1 MKIIAAPDSFK
12 NALRA
17 GDVAAAV
24 IAGWKSIRPEDTLIS
39 MPMSDGGEGLCDAL
53 TAAGNGRFL
62 EIPTMDPLMRPRS
75 GRAGIAG
82 EFAVL
87 ESAEANGIELLGRHE
102 LDPLKTTTYGV
113 GVMLKELLTRHGC
126 RKIIIGI
133 GGSATVDGGA
143 GMLQALGC
151 RFYDSAGRELPQG
164 IGGGDLGRIARMDRS
179 TLPGELQLAEIIV
192 ACDVN
197 NILCGEKGSAA
208 VFGPQKGATP
218 AMVEILDAN
227 LKHFAVLW
235 DDDGMCAGDGAA
247 GGLGFALRQL
257 GGKMESGAE
266 LVMRETGFYDQLSG
280 ADLVITGEGCSDNQT
295 ACGKLCSSIA
305 LAAAAAGVPTVL
317 LSGAL
322 KGDCS
327 ELEKLFSGCFSI
339 SRGVCTLDEALKN
352 TGENLKRAAASFA
365 AFVSIGS
372 GK

>member
-1 MKIIAAPDSFK
+1 MKIIVAPDSFK

-17 GDVAAAV
+17 GEVAAAV
-24 IAGWKSIRPEDTLIS
+24 IAGWKSVRPEDTLIAI
-39 MPMSDGGEGLCDAL
+39 PMSDGGEGLCDAL
-53 TAAGNGRFL
+53 TSSADGRFL
-62 EIPTMDPLMRPRS
+62 EIPTVDSLMRPRL

-82 EFAVL
+82 DFAVL
-87 ESAEANGIELLGRHE
+87 ESAEANGIELLSRNE
-102 LDPLKTTTYGV
+102 LDPLKATTYGV
-113 GVMLKELLTRHGC
+113 GLMLKELLRQC

-143 GMLQALGC
+143 GMLQALGG

-164 IGGGDLGRIARMDRS
+164 IGGGDLAKIARMDRS
-179 TLPGELQLAEIIV
+179 GLPEELNSAEIIV

-197 NILCGEKGSAA
+197 NCLCGKTGSAA

-218 AMVEILDAN
+218 EMVEILDAN
-227 LKHFAVLW
+227 LKHFAALW
-235 DDDGMCAGDGAA
+235 GDDGLGAGDGAA

-257 GGKMESGAE
+257 GGKMESGAK
-266 LVMRETGFYDQLSG
+266 LVMRETHFLDQLSG

-305 LAAAAAGVPTVL
+305 LAAADAGVPTVL

-322 KGDCS
+322 KGDCT

-339 SRGVCTLDEALKN
+339 SRGVCTLDEALEN
-352 TGENLKRAAASFA
+352 TGENLKKSAASLA
-365 AFVSIGS
+365 ALVSGIS
-372 GK
+372 CK